1 MRELTKAEEQVMQV
15 LWDIEKGFVKD
26 IIEQLPS
33 DKSGKK
39 PAYNTISTIVRILED
54 KGFVQHNSHGKSHEY
69 YPAIE
74 KKEYSDFF
82 LKSVMSRYFGSSFK
96 QMISFF
102 VKENNIDINQFDE
115 LMKDVEDDIK
125 KDSQQE

>member
-15 LWDIEKGFVKD
+15 LWDIDKGFVKD
-26 IIEQLPS
+26 IIEQLPA
-33 DKSGKK
+33 DKKGKK

-54 KGFVQHNSHGKSHEY
+54 KGFVKHTSYGKSHEY

-82 LKSVMSRYFGSSFK
+82 LKSVMSRYFGGSFR
-96 QMISFF
+96 QMVSFF
-102 VKENNIDINQFDE
+102 VKENNIDINEFDG

-125 KDSQQE
+125 KENDKK